1 MHVTIDETDAGQKN
15 EYELN
20 VDLKDLPADVLDDM
34 SRGDYGKLIA
44 LEKAVAG
51 MKESEAASD
60 SDRDFVSDSEGI
72 GRWERTVF
80 NTDDRIPVIA
90 HSATNFPYCAV
101 GYLES
106 GCTAILIGPNHAL
119 TAAHCVHDKNTN
131 IR

>member
-20 VDLKDLPADVLDDM
+20 VDLKDLPADVDDM

-72 GRWERTVF
+72 GRWGKSEKEKQLWRLV
-80 NTDDRIPVIA
+80 R
-90 HSATNFPYCAV
+90 Y
-101 GYLES
+101 
-106 GCTAILIGPNHAL
+106 ILIGRNNEKAYCKQIFAGTFL
-119 TAAHCVHDKNTN
+119 VVLVFCAFYWY
-131 IR
+131 